1 MHQDKTKYIELS
13 VRLLVA
19 GTSSGTSELLGLAAT
34 GIGNQQGTVVV
45 DQDVLQLLLRGLI
58 DVCKGRWEN
67 CGIRYLYQWLSKG

>member
-58 DVCKGRWEN
+58 DVCKGRWEKFW
-67 CGIRYLYQWLSKG
+67 IRLLCQWLSMG